1 MISINSRAIHV
12 YFFFPSP
19 RQDSKFEISPI
30 PKAKEGRGSLSV
42 NHTRGSMMDS
52 LRYVSGGK
60 EMDEDP
66 LDSSDPNGIFVR
78 SLFSR

>member
-12 YFFFPSP
+12 YFFSLL
-19 RQDSKFEISPI
+19 RDSKFEISPI